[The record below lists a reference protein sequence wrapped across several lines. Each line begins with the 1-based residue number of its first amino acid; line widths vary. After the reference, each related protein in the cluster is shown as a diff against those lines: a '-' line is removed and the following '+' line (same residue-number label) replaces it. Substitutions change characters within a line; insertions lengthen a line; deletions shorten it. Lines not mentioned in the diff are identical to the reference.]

1 MLLPTIYAVESISMS
16 AVYMEV
22 LLCNSMLLQIS
33 FQDYIQWHGCL
44 KAEILHYSYNR
55 NLQETRNHAPGPEN

>member
-1 MLLPTIYAVESISMS
+1 MS